1 MKKPRVTR
9 RELVQAARL
18 YQGFRE
24 RDVGKLTRLKVEDPR
39 VAVHI
44 GKVYAIEYETTH
56 GEKGQ
61 LYRHNFA
68 AWARP
73 GFLVTPNGRQLLIL
87 PGNYSFTARGI
98 VDRRRR

>member
-1 MKKPRVTR
+1 MSKPRVSR
-9 RELVQAARL
+9 RELARAARL

-24 RDVGKLTRLKVEDPR
+24 RDVGRITRARLEDPR

-44 GKVYAIEYETTH
+44 GKLRALEYETTH
-56 GEKGQ
+56 GEKAT
-61 LYRHNFA
+61 LYRHDFA

-73 GFLVTPNGRQLLIL
+73 ELLVSPNGRQLLIL